1 MSDRPSLAL
10 DIGTRKVVGLLTVP
24 GRRGLKII
32 AAERLEH
39 ATRAMFDG
47 QIHDVAEVA
56 GVVSRIVQKLSA
68 KAGFPLTEAAVAA
81 AGRAL
86 RTFKGTASREL
97 SGLNELTAADV
108 FALELAAVQVA
119 QSALAAVLR
128 EREKPQD
135 YHYVGHSVMGARLDG
150 LPIGNLVGQR
160 GNRAELDV
168 IGTFLP
174 RAVVDSLQS
183 VLERTG
189 LEMTALTLEPI
200 AALSVAVPQTMR
212 HLNLV
217 LVDIGAGTSDI
228 AITSKGTVT
237 AYDMVPIAGDEIT
250 EALSEA
256 YLLDFTVGEAVK
268 RKLRNQGEVGFTDI
282 LGQTH
287 TLDSATMVEALRPAV
302 ERLAREIADRVL
314 RLNGTAPQA
323 MMLVGGGSL
332 TPGLPAA
339 LAAAVG
345 LPEGRV
351 AVRGRDAIAGVD
363 GAKGLL
369 KGPDAVTPIG
379 IAVTSRERSTLG
391 FAHVYVGTHGVR
403 LFHPAKLTVADALLA
418 AGVAIGDL
426 QGAVGK
432 GLTVTVN
439 GSLRIVR
446 GTFGRPARILLND
459 QVAALDS
466 PIVHKDHVTVV
477 PGTAGEPGRATV
489 GDVAP
494 EALERLD
501 VMVNG
506 AAQSLEALITVNG
519 QVCDPTRAL
528 SDNDCVVVRPV
539 RTVEDVLLH
548 VGMEDLG
555 EMNVVR
561 FSLDGVTQVDRRPRY
576 TVRLN
581 GALAGPET
589 PLRSG
594 DQLAVAS
601 GPGLTVG
608 AVAAAAQVRLETIRI
623 RLNGMVLELHGES
636 TEILRNGR
644 RAEFSDPVG
653 ENDAIAVVSGGEPPI
668 FAHLLAQAGFGTTPP
683 PGKARLTM
691 LLNGQPAE
699 FVTPLKDGDRAELI
713 WE

>member
-1 MSDRPSLAL
+1 MSERPSLAL

-24 GRRGLKII
+24 TRRGLRIV

-56 GVVSRIVQKLSA
+56 SVVSSIVQKLSA
-68 KAGFPLTEAAVAA
+68 KVGFPLTEAAVAA

-86 RTFKGTASREL
+86 RTFRGTASREL
-97 SGLNELTAADV
+97 SGFNELTTEDV

-119 QSALAAVLR
+119 QAALAAVLR
-128 EREKPQD
+128 EREKPED

-268 RKLRNQGEVGFTDI
+268 RKLNTQGEVRFTDI

-287 TLDSATMVEALRPAV
+287 AVDSATIVEALRPAV
-302 ERLAREIADRVL
+302 ERLAHEIAERVL
-314 RLNGTAPQA
+314 RLNGAPPQA
-323 MMLVGGGSL
+323 IMLVGGGSL

-339 LAAAVG
+339 VAAAVG
-345 LPEGRV
+345 LPESRV

-379 IAVTSRERSTLG
+379 IAVASRERSALG
-391 FAHVYVGTHGVR
+391 FTHVYVGTHRVR

-418 AGVAIGDL
+418 GGIAISDL

-446 GTFGRPARILLND
+446 GTFGRPARVLLND

-466 PIVHKDHVTVV
+466 PIGHKDHITVE
-477 PGTAGEPGRATV
+477 PGIPGEPGRATV

-494 EALERLD
+494 EAKGRLD
-501 VMVNG
+501 
-506 AAQSLEALITVNG
+506 ITVNG
-519 QVCDPTRAL
+519 GAHSLDALVTVNGEVCDPDRVL
-528 SDNDCVVVRPV
+528 SDNDRVVVRPV

-548 VGMEDLG
+548 LGIEDLG
-555 EMNVVR
+555 EISVVR
-561 FSLDGVTQVDRRPRY
+561 YSVDGVTQVDRRTRY
-576 TVRLN
+576 LVRLN

-594 DQLAVAS
+594 DQLEVAR

-608 AVAAAAQVRLETIRI
+608 AVAAAAQIRMDTIQVRFNTT
-623 RLNGMVLELHGES
+623 VLELRWES
-636 TEILRNGR
+636 TAVLRNGR
-644 RAEFSDPVG
+644 RAELNDPVG
-653 ENDAIAVVSGGEPPI
+653 ENDAIAVVGGGEPPI

-683 PGKARLTM
+683 PGKTRLTM

-699 FVTPLKDGDRAELI
+699 FVTPLKDGDRAEVF